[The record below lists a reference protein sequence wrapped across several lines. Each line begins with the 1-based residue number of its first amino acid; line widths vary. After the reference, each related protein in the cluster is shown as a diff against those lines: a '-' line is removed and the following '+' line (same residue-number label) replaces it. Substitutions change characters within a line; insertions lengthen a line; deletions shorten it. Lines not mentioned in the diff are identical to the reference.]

1 MQIRRLNE
9 DDAAEYRELRL
20 RALREH
26 PEAFRSSYQEEALK
40 SADWS
45 ARRLRDTD
53 GFFLGAFD
61 DDGALI
67 GAVGLELES
76 RQKLRHQGKVIGMY
90 VKRER
95 TGRGVGRTLLA
106 ACIEGARRIDGLESL
121 LLTVTSGNEHALRL
135 YRDAGFVECGR
146 EPRALKI
153 GGRYYDKTVMFLD
166 LRAE

>member
-9 DDAAEYRELRL
+9 DDAAGYRELRL

-26 PEAFRSSYQEEALK
+26 PEAFRSGYEEEALK
-40 SADWS
+40 SADW
-45 ARRLRDTD
+45 AAQRLSGTD
-53 GFFLGAFD
+53 GFFFGAFD

-95 TGRGVGRTLLA
+95 AGRGVGRALLE
-106 ACIEGARRIDGLESL
+106 ACIDSARRIDGLESL
-121 LLTVTSGNEHALRL
+121 VLTVTSGNEYALRL
-135 YRDAGFVECGR
+135 YRSAGFAECGR
-146 EPRALKI
+146 QPRALKI
-153 GGRYYDKTVMFLD
+153 DGRYYDKTVMFLD
-166 LRAE
+166 LLR